1 MIKIAI
7 DGPSGSGKSTLAKN
21 IAKELGFI
29 YVDTG
34 ALYRSIGLYM
44 FEHHID
50 TDTPS
55 AVIAAL
61 SGINLKLMHIDGK
74 QTVYLNDENVG
85 ERIRTPEISRMA
97 SIVSSIPEVR
107 AFLLDLQKD
116 MANRYNVVM
125 DGRDIGTVIMPDAQ
139 VKIYLSASAENRAKR
154 RYEELCAK
162 GVKTT
167 YETVLEDLV
176 SRDVKDATREIAPA
190 VAAPDAVPL
199 DNSGLEA
206 HETLQKAMEIVR
218 NKLG

>member
-116 MANRYNVVM
+116 IANRYNVVM

-190 VAAPDAVPL
+190 IAAPDAVPL

-206 HETLQKAMEIVR
+206 HETLQKAMKIVR

>member
-190 VAAPDAVPL
+190 IAAPDAVPL

>member
-125 DGRDIGTVIMPDAQ
+125 DGRFRRFGQPGCKGRHKRDCAGN
-139 VKIYLSASAENRAKR
+139 SRA
-154 RYEELCAK
+154 
-162 GVKTT
+162 
-167 YETVLEDLV
+167 
-176 SRDVKDATREIAPA
+176 
-190 VAAPDAVPL
+190 
-199 DNSGLEA
+199 
-206 HETLQKAMEIVR
+206 
-218 NKLG
+218 

>member
-55 AVIAAL
+55 AMIAAL